1 MKWFPHKN
9 EYQLQQFNFV
19 KLLVVSFTVG
29 KKVIFR
35 TMVGFEPGTSKF

>member
-19 KLLVVSFTVG
+19 KLFGGELHSR
-29 KKVIFR
+29 KK
-35 TMVGFEPGTSKF
+35 SKKKNAYSGI